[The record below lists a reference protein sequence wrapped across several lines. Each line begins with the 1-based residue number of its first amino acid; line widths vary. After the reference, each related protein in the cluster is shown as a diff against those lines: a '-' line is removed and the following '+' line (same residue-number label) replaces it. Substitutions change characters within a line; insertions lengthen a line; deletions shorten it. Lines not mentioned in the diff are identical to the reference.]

1 MNKPIE
7 LNILISQLIQL
18 IFQIVGVDVC
28 LTNKIFL

>member
-28 LTNKIFL
+28 LTNEIFL